1 MKTKLLCE
9 LKRSVLLFLWLLLG
23 QLAVSVLLTVA
34 SILALALGAFGV
46 IPLVGHG
53 PLWVWIAVGVPVCL
67 FWLAMGRFAPQAIR
81 PGSVGAAAVLA
92 VWAVLAS
99 LLRTMYTM
107 YPLFLPQEFCGGMLE
122 QILRLWGCGAWADK
136 GLGVTIACF
145 LLPAVVGMGLYLGWK
160 RTTEA
165 GYDGER

>member
-1 MKTKLLCE
+1 MKIKLLRE
-9 LKRSVLLFLWLLLG
+9 LKHSVLLFLWLLLG
-23 QLAVSVLLTVA
+23 QLAASALLTVA
-34 SILALALGAFGV
+34 SVLVLALGAFGV
-46 IPLVGHG
+46 IPLVGRG

-67 FWLAMGRFAPQAIR
+67 FWLATGRFAPQAVR
-81 PGSVGAAAVLA
+81 PGPVGAAAVLT

-136 GLGVTIACF
+136 GLGATIACF
-145 LLPAVVGMGLYLGWK
+145 LLSAVVGMGLYLGRK
-160 RTTEA
+160 HTAEA
-165 GYDGER
+165 GHDGER